1 MTVSHPKALAISLGV
16 GIGLALILGTLFSL
30 FGDRDFAWAV
40 GTMLMVIGLI
50 ALTMGLLGATEPE
63 DGWATGV
70 GRNRSQEGRRS
81 LAAQVSEQAPGMVR
95 STSVHLAVWGL
106 VVGGGMI
113 GLSFLAFGVS
123 Q

>member
-1 MTVSHPKALAISLGV
+1 MTVSHPRALAISLGV
-16 GIGLALILGTLFSL
+16 GIGSALIFGTLFAV

-40 GTMLMVIGLI
+40 GTMLMVLGLI

-70 GRNRSQEGRRS
+70 GSSRRQEGRRS
-81 LAAQVSEQAPGMVR
+81 LAAQVSEQAPGVVR

-113 GLSFLAFGVS
+113 GLSFLAFALS
-123 Q
+123 H